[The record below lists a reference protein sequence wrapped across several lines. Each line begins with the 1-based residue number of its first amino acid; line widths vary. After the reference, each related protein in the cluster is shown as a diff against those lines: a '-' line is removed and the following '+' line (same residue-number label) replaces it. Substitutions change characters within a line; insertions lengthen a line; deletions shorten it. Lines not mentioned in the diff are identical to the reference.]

1 MYCQASL
8 TEAPLKMTGGDCH
21 DTLMPFS
28 LPNPAS
34 SAHTGIL
41 TGAVAWNMHN
51 HHSRAR
57 KGSNK
62 GKDGENRTGKHRKLI
77 NPKRGKEGFSI
88 LAQRRKVVWTVDY
101 RTARNTTIFLFL

>member
-1 MYCQASL
+1 
-8 TEAPLKMTGGDCH
+8 MTGGDCH

-41 TGAVAWNMHN
+41 TGAVAWHMDN
-51 HHSRAR
+51 HPSRAR
-57 KGSNK
+57 KGSNR

-77 NPKRGKEGFSI
+77 LKGE
-88 LAQRRKVVWTVDY
+88 RKTFVYFYIEKKSCLV
-101 RTARNTTIFLFL
+101 